1 MKKDTTGK
9 RVQVTLPLE
18 LYQAL
23 ERQAREEVRTVP
35 GQIRQILKRAWSIP
49 KKRTVPPHLN
59 KKART
64 WIGPGL
70 AF

>member
-35 GQIRQILKRAWSIP
+35 GQIRQILKKSLE
-49 KKRTVPPHLN
+49 HSE
-59 KKART
+59 KAYRPT
-64 WIGPGL
+64 SSE
-70 AF
+70 